1 MPPTGGFGMNT
12 GVQDVQNL
20 AWKLAAVLDGRAA
33 PSLLDTYHDE
43 RQPLGKAI
51 TEQSLINAVSMGR
64 LNRTNET
71 ASARPEYLN
80 EQGMIFG
87 ASYASSA
94 IVPDGTPPV
103 PVANPVTDYVPSA
116 RPGGRA
122 PHAWL
127 QRNGGQIS
135 TIDLFGKGFV
145 LLTAPKGAAWSEAA
159 QPLGITAHADGDEA
173 WAVAYGVDETGAV
186 LVRPDGY
193 VGWRSASKTADPA
206 AALRRA
212 MTSILGRADPAP
224 AVTRS
229 SIPARQ

>member
-43 RQPLGKAI
+43 RQPLGKTI

-64 LNRTNET
+64 LNRTNES

-87 ASYASSA
+87 ASYKSSA

-127 QRNGGQIS
+127 QHNGAQVS
-135 TIDLFGKGFV
+135 TIELFGKGFV
-145 LLTAPKGAAWSEAA
+145 LLTSAKAAAWSEAA
-159 QPLGITAHADGDEA
+159 PPLGITAHAAGDHE
-173 WAVAYGVDETGAV
+173 WAAAYGVDESGAV

-193 VGWRSASKTADPA
+193 VGWRSATAAKDPA
-206 AALRRA
+206 AARGAA
-212 MTSILGRADPAP
+212 MAGILGQ
-224 AVTRS
+224 VTRS
-229 SIPARQ
+229 

>member
-20 AWKLAAVLDGRAA
+20 AWKIAAVLGGRAA

-43 RQPLGKAI
+43 RQPLGRAI

-64 LNRTNET
+64 LNRTNES

-87 ASYASSA
+87 ASYKSSA
-94 IVPDGTPPV
+94 VVPDGTPPV

-122 PHAWL
+122 PHVWL
-127 QRNGGQIS
+127 ESKGERLS
-135 TIDLFGKGFV
+135 TIDLLGKGFA
-145 LLTAPKGAAWSEAA
+145 LLASTKANGWVGAADGLGIACH
-159 QPLGITAHADGDEA
+159 PLGDKQ
-173 WAVAYGVDETGAV
+173 WAEAYGVDEDGAV

-193 VGWRSASKTADPA
+193 VGWRSASAAKDPA
-206 AALRRA
+206 AALGGA
-212 MTSILGRADPAP
+212 MAAILGRA
-224 AVTRS
+224 
-229 SIPARQ
+229 